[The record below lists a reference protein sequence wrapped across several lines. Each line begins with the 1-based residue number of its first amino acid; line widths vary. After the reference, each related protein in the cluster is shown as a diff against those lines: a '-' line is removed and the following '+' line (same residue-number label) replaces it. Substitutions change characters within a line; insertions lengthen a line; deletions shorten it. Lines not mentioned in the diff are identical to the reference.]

1 MESELHKKLK
11 GKAYWYLWNKGYRI
25 IKIEARCY
33 ADKIIDVWGINYSGL
48 NTIAVEVKV
57 SRSDWRAGKRKEK
70 LIDRFNISP
79 AEENYILCPTGLI
92 QPEELE
98 ESIGLLWYKNGRLVN
113 KKKAKFKPITDYKK
127 LRTLAQFLEPK
138 PFSNY

>member
-25 IKIEARCY
+25 VKIETY
-33 ADKIIDVWGINYSGL
+33 SGGYIIDVWGMNYSGL
-48 NTIAVEVKV
+48 NTMAVEVKV
-57 SRSDWRAGKRKEK
+57 SRSDWRAGKRKEE

-79 AEENYILCPTGLI
+79 AEENYILCPAKLI

-98 ESIGLLWYKNGRLVN
+98 ESIGLLWYQNGRLIN
-113 KKKAKFKPITDYKK
+113 KKKAKFKLMTVRKK
-127 LRTLAQFLEPK
+127 LVTLSQFLEPK
-138 PFSNY
+138 PFQ